1 MDEKYTNEPIDEK
14 PPLDFS
20 NPQINPNLP
29 DLQSQITQSVVP
41 SSNIPQHNSNSN
53 STETKPKKN
62 RTLQFYQFLFYSI
75 KLEIKIHEF
84 LSVTSF
90 SNVAEI
96 VLWILSLILYIA
108 TPSDFPKISE
118 GQAKVKYKNAFIWLH
133 IIHLVRGVLGLV
145 VYYKIPKTHEA
156 VEAMKNYSNERL
168 ERSLFNDL
176 AREAINEKGLK
187 LLKGKKLVIYVYA
200 GLTFFNFIFD
210 VVDFI
215 VVLSSLDRA
224 TSDAKVVLLT
234 YLMIAFLYVIIDLV
248 YLFWGGTL
256 VYYFPPKY
264 LAPLSDAFS
273 GSVLNVIRRFKVEK
287 PKTDVVKEAKGEDGG
302 VVVGGNEQ
310 NVNVNV
316 QLPMMKD
323 QIIESGIGGEHN
335 GMQQQQH
342 HQHVVDVDNDE
353 RIDI

>member
-1 MDEKYTNEPIDEK
+1 MDEKYINDAVDEK
-14 PPLDFS
+14 PPLDFG
-20 NPQINPNLP
+20 NPQFTAKLP
-29 DLQSQITQSVVP
+29 DIQSQITQAEP
-41 SSNIPQHNSNSN
+41 SGQPEPSGG
-53 STETKPKKN
+53 KPRKN

-90 SNVAEI
+90 SNVSEI
-96 VLWILSLILYIA
+96 ILWVLSLILYIA
-108 TPSDFPKISE
+108 TPSDFPQISE

-145 VYYKIPKTHEA
+145 VYYKIPKTHEV
-156 VEAMKNYSNERL
+156 VEAMKKYPNEKL

-176 AREAINEKGLK
+176 ARENINEKGLK
-187 LLKGKKLVIYVYA
+187 LLQGKKLLIYVYA

-264 LAPLSDAFS
+264 LAPISDAFG
-273 GSVLNVIRRFKVEK
+273 GSVLNAIRRFKVDK
-287 PKTDVVKEAKGEDGG
+287 PKTDVVKEAKGEDAG

-310 NVNVNV
+310 HVNVNV

-323 QIIESGIGGEHN
+323 QIIDSGIGATATHN
-335 GMQQQQH
+335 GMQHQQH
-342 HQHVVDVDNDE
+342 AADVDNDE